1 MKLTKC
7 AGIGVFNKV
16 SPVYTYIDNARSSVS
31 EGCVRVFVSR
41 TIGSLH
47 ILLLGRLI
55 FFKMDNDLL
64 PSQQMRVAFF
74 FVNGVFIDPRTCCHD
89 QGAFVVFSSQKTWMA
104 HAPKETS
111 KRISLVESSWR

>member
-47 ILLLGRLI
+47 ILVLGRLI

-64 PSQQMRVAFF
+64 PSERMRVTISFF
-74 FVNGVFIDPRTCCHD
+74 SIF
-89 QGAFVVFSSQKTWMA
+89 
-104 HAPKETS
+104 
-111 KRISLVESSWR
+111 L